1 MTTNVKKNWDALTSQ
16 IEQSKSILL
25 STHINADG
33 DGIGS
38 EIAFYYYL
46 KELGKNCRII
56 NATKTPDNLSL
67 IDPDN
72 IVEVYSQ
79 NLDGWLNSIDLTIVF
94 DIGDHRRTGPIG
106 EIVYENCTVISL
118 DHHPVKEGH
127 PFSLNIVH
135 DDASSTGYMIWKY
148 FE

>member
-16 IEQSKSILL
+16 IKQSKSILL

-46 KELGKNCRII
+46 KDLGKNCRII

-79 NLDGWLNSIDLTIVF
+79 NLFYLHSFYYV
-94 DIGDHRRTGPIG
+94 
-106 EIVYENCTVISL
+106 V
-118 DHHPVKEGH
+118 
-127 PFSLNIVH
+127 
-135 DDASSTGYMIWKY
+135 
-148 FE
+148 